1 MKPAPIE
8 RPILPF
14 RVHFNDPDVTP
25 FDIDACDAAE
35 VRERMKK
42 LRPGQTINK
51 IKIVREKI

>member
-1 MKPAPIE
+1 MKPAPAP

-14 RVHFNDPDVTP
+14 RVHFNDPAILP

-35 VRERMKK
+35 VRERLKK
-42 LRPGQTINK
+42 LRPEQTINK

>member
-8 RPILPF
+8 RPMLPF
-14 RVHFNDPDVTP
+14 RVHFNDPAIQP

-42 LRPGQTINK
+42 QRPEQSINK
-51 IKIVREKI
+51 IKIVRENF